1 LFDTKEVHRVA
12 NEKNQQ
18 NLSSLKGSL
27 SGVDTFYVVDYQG
40 LTAGQLSKLRKD
52 IREKGG
58 QLIVAKNT
66 LINIALQDGGRDF
79 TDALKGPSALVLA
92 HEDPAG
98 VAKTLSDAAKAN
110 DKGIPAM
117 KGGLVEGNRVDVKV
131 IERLASLGSKQSLQ
145 AEFVGVLSSH
155 LSGFVG
161 ILEAYKAKLEGGASE
176 GGSADAVVADASAPE
191 DSAPEASV

>member
-1 LFDTKEVHRVA
+1 MA

-110 DKGIPAM
+110 DKGIPTM

-176 GGSADAVVADASAPE
+176 GSSADAVVADASAPE

>member
-1 LFDTKEVHRVA
+1 MA

-18 NLSSLKGSL
+18 NLSSLRGSL

-79 TDALKGPSALVLA
+79 ADALKGPSALVLA

-145 AEFVGVLSSH
+145 SEFVGVLSSH
-155 LSGFVG
+155 LSSFVG
-161 ILEAYKAKLEGGASE
+161 ILEAYKAKLEEGAPADS
-176 GGSADAVVADASAPE
+176 SADAVVAEASAPAD